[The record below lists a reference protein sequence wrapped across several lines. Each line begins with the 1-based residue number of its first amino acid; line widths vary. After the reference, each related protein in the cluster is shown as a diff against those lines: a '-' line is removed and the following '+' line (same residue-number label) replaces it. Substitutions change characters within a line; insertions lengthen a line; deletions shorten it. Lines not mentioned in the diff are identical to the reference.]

1 MIAIISQSN
10 YDKIKPVTLP
20 SLVVIGTP
28 IVSIDGRCATCHGF
42 TDEDI
47 AYLVDH
53 GATMYEV
60 MPSDFVIKAD
70 EEE

>member
-1 MIAIISQSN
+1 MIAILSQAN
-10 YDKIKPVTLP
+10 YDKIKPIALP

-28 IVSIDGRCATCHGF
+28 IVSIDGRCAICHGF

-47 AYLVDH
+47 AYLAAH

-60 MPSDFVIKAD
+60 MPTDFVIKAD
-70 EEE
+70 DEE